1 MNFIKKIKQIKVDK
15 KNREEFKDFFRK
27 EFADPRSQFNQFN
40 LKLDADEETI
50 STVISLPDNFD
61 AANDAFKFR
70 KLRELTK
77 PINDYLIIKSSFVE
91 YLGLPEF
98 YVIEDAEEEAPT
110 GNYLVVWKFN
120 PVVLNDKKFWT
131 TLALAAGGT
140 TLGIGGII
148 TALILLL

>member
-77 PINDYLIIKSSFVE
+77 PMSPGQFDEYAWPEYLNAHKYLIK
-91 YLGLPEF
+91 
-98 YVIEDAEEEAPT
+98 
-110 GNYLVVWKFN
+110 
-120 PVVLNDKKFWT
+120 
-131 TLALAAGGT
+131 
-140 TLGIGGII
+140 
-148 TALILLL
+148 